1 MLHHLFVSNS
11 SHARR
16 QRFDMDIGLIP
27 HAVAVDDN
35 RVGIVV
41 TTLDSR
47 PGQTPLIQVVWNDRR
62 AFRNDFGMTL

>member
-1 MLHHLFVSNS
+1 
-11 SHARR
+11 
-16 QRFDMDIGLIP
+16 MDIGLIP

-47 PGQTPLIQVVWNDRR
+47 PGQTPIIQVVWNDRR
-62 AFRNDFGMTL
+62 TFWNDFGMTL

>member
-1 MLHHLFVSNS
+1 
-11 SHARR
+11 
-16 QRFDMDIGLIP
+16 MDIGLIP